1 MQTTD
6 LSGTR
11 LYQKTLGCLLG
22 GIIGDAIGTPTEG
35 WDYRRI
41 EEHYG
46 WVSDLSGDG
55 TDDTVMKNLLA
66 EALIR
71 TGGYATLDDWAQVWI
86 DHWSD
91 IFGDKYG
98 KFFISVIAAAQ
109 KVKHQGVP
117 RMAALGNLP
126 SSSSAMCISPVG
138 IVNACN
144 PTQAA
149 LQAYNLGSL
158 IHAYDVGFCQ
168 DGAAA
173 MAAAVAAAM
182 KPDANVE
189 SVLEAATGAIIKLSG
204 CEMLDRI
211 EAAMQLARTA
221 KDYKTFR
228 SGVYEASD
236 RFFCR
241 LICDS
246 RETIPL
252 TLALFYLA
260 QGDLEQCVTY
270 GANLGRDSDT
280 IGSMAGA
287 IAGALGGATAVKS
300 EWASKV
306 QSLTK
311 VDQEELATRLVEVA
325 VAKQRSE
332 RAAQALFNQIASP

>member
-1 MQTTD
+1 MQSTD
-6 LSGTR
+6 LHITL

-35 WDYRRI
+35 LDYRQI
-41 EEHYG
+41 EARFG
-46 WVSDLSGDG
+46 WVDDFDCDG

-71 TGGYATLDDWAQVWI
+71 TGGYATLDDWAQVWL
-86 DHWSD
+86 DHWSE
-91 IFGDKYG
+91 IFGDKYA

-109 KVKHQGVP
+109 KLKHQGNP

-144 PTQAA
+144 PAQAA

-173 MAAAVAAAM
+173 MAAAVAEAM
-182 KPDANVE
+182 KPAATVE
-189 SVLEAATGAIIKLSG
+189 SVLEAATAAITKLSG
-204 CEMLDRI
+204 REMLDRI
-211 EAAMQLARTA
+211 EAAMRLARQTQEYRA
-221 KDYKTFR
+221 FR
-228 SGVYEASD
+228 AAVYEASD

-252 TLALFYLA
+252 TLAIFYLA
-260 QGDLEQCVTY
+260 QGDLEKCVIY
-270 GANLGRDSDT
+270 SANLGRDSDT

-287 IAGALGGATAVKS
+287 IAGTLGGAAAVKP

-311 VDQEELATRLVEVA
+311 VDQAELTTRLVEVA

-332 RAAQALFNQIASP
+332 RHAHVLFDQIAGF